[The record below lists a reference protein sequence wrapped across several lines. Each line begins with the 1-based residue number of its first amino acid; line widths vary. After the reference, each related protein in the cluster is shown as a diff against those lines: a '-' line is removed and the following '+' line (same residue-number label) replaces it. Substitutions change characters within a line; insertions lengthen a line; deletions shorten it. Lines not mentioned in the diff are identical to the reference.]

1 MVEDID
7 AKNIWLNYF
16 NNVLYENGII
26 TEEERNRMI
35 ILINK
40 NCHISRGADK

>member
-1 MVEDID
+1 MVEDVN

-16 NNVLYENGII
+16 NNVLYEKGII

-40 NCHISRGADK
+40 TCHTSIGTDK